1 MEPPNQPEGTMKAIL
16 IMSMV
21 PICIALDNSILAPVG
36 IASAQE
42 WQLAAYTNT
51 LSGTIAVRFVPVLPG
66 NLSTCA
72 QATLAE
78 YNRTVT
84 NILGPLKD
92 NLNALLAESTLPSAR
107 FVGAIIGTVALGVAT
122 SAQITAAVALNQAQE
137 NARNIWRL
145 KESIMKTNEAVLE
158 LKDGLASTAI
168 ALDKVQRFINDDI
181 LPQLTGLDC
190 QVVANKL
197 GVYLSLYLTELTTI
211 FGSQITNPAL
221 TPLSYQ
227 ALYSLC
233 GGDMGKLTELIG
245 VKAKDINSLYEAN
258 LITGQVIGYDSES
271 QIILVQVSYPSVSE
285 VTGVRATELITVSVT
300 TPKGEGRA
308 ITPRY
313 VAQSRVLTEE
323 LDTSTCRFSKTTLY
337 CRSVIT
343 RPLPPLIASCLS
355 GSYQDC
361 QYTTEIG
368 ALSSRFITVNG
379 GIVANCKATVC
390 KCVNPPKIIA
400 QNDASSLTVIDAGVC
415 KEVVLDNV
423 QLKLE
428 GKFSAQYFT
437 NVTINLSQITTSGSL
452 DISSEIGSINNTVN
466 RVENLIAESNAWLQS
481 VNPRLV
487 NNTSIIVLC
496 VLGAVIVV
504 WLVALT
510 VCMAYSLR
518 RKAATQIASMGTS
531 TIGNP
536 YVTQSATKM

>member
-1 MEPPNQPEGTMKAIL
+1 MIAALFISLFATCG
-16 IMSMV
+16 
-21 PICIALDNSILAPVG
+21 ALDNSVLAPVG

-78 YNRTVT
+78 YNKTVT
-84 NILGPLKD
+84 NILGPLKE
-92 NLNALLAESTLPSAR
+92 NLETLLSEPTKTAAR

-145 KESIMKTNEAVLE
+145 KESIRKTNEAVLE

-168 ALDKVQRFINDDI
+168 ALDKVQKFINEDI
-181 LPQLTGLDC
+181 IPQIKEIDC

-211 FGSQITNPAL
+211 FGAQITNPAL

-227 ALYSLC
+227 ALYNLC

-271 QIILVQVSYPSVSE
+271 QIILIQVSYPSVSE
-285 VTGVRATELITVSVT
+285 VTGVRATELVTVSVT

-308 ITPRY
+308 IAPKY
-313 VAQSRVLTEE
+313 VAQSRVVTEE

-337 CRSVIT
+337 CRSIIT
-343 RPLPPLIASCLS
+343 RPLPPLIANCLN
-355 GSYQDC
+355 GLYQDC

-379 GIVANCKATVC
+379 GIIANCRATIC
-390 KCVNPPKIIA
+390 KCVNPPKIIV
-400 QNDASSLTVIDAGVC
+400 QSDASSLTVIDSAIC
-415 KEVVLDNV
+415 KDVVLDNV
-423 QLKLE
+423 QLRLE
-428 GKFSAQYFT
+428 GKLSAQYFT
-437 NVTINLSQITTSGSL
+437 NITIDLSQITTSGSL

-466 RVENLIAESNAWLQS
+466 KVEELIAESNAWLQA
-481 VNPRLV
+481 VNPHLV

-496 VLGAVIVV
+496 VLAAIFVV

-510 VCMAYSLR
+510 GCLAYYIKKSS
-518 RKAATQIASMGTS
+518 ATRMVGIGSSPA
-531 TIGNP
+531 GNP
-536 YVTQSATKM
+536 YVAQSATKM